1 MKRQVGKGKSTAFKN
16 GFLIFFE
23 RRISSRE
30 ESKVALVPTTESIK
44 PNGFTPSA
52 APKILDKKHPTE
64 SPIKE
69 LG

>member
-1 MKRQVGKGKSTAFKN
+1 VGKGKSTAFKN
-16 GFLIFFE
+16 GFFIFFD
-23 RRISSRE
+23 RKTRSRE
-30 ESKVALVPTTESIK
+30 EMSVALVPTTESIK

-52 APKILDKKHPTE
+52 APKMLDKKHPTE